1 MQHVVFLFV
10 IIIFYGLRIL
20 GRMFIPGRGLFF
32 VLWDVVLEDVS
43 DFWLSL
49 VSLKSKL
56 DLPESHRDLAHQ
68 EMP

>member
-1 MQHVVFLFV
+1 
-10 IIIFYGLRIL
+10 
-20 GRMFIPGRGLFF
+20 MFIPGRDFFF

-49 VSLKSKL
+49 VSLKL
-56 DLPESHRDLAHQ
+56 GFPESHRDLAHQ